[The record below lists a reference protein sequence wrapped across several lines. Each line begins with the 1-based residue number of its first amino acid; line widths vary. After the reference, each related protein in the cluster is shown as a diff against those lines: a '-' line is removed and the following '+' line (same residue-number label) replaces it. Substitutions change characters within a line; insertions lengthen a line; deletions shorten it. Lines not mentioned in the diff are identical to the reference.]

1 MTITV
6 PTTVTASSP
15 TSLPAD
21 SVDGHHRV
29 VVGMD
34 DDAASVAALR
44 FAAREAAYRGG
55 DVLAINVWH
64 YPYTWGLP
72 TVWPEEA
79 NPSGYIMSQLQQIV
93 DDTLT
98 ERTAAGEPVVP
109 ITVEVVEGDAATV
122 LNSAARGVALLVL
135 GARHHNRLLGS
146 VSQACTNH
154 PPCPVVVVPA
164 APRPT

>member
-1 MTITV
+1 MPV
-6 PTTVTASSP
+6 TVTASSSTRSSP
-15 TSLPAD
+15 ETA
-21 SVDGHHRV
+21 DGHHRV

-34 DDAASVAALR
+34 DNAASKAALR
-44 FAAREAAYRGG
+44 FAATEAAYRGG

-79 NPSGYIMSQLQQIV
+79 NPSAYIMSQLQQIV
-93 DDTLT
+93 DATLS
-98 ERTAAGEPVVP
+98 ERAAAGEPAVP

-122 LNSAARGVALLVL
+122 LNTVSRHALLLVL

-164 APRPT
+164 AAQPA